1 MSQMSKNWTMAY
13 RMSIEGKSRGNYSVA
28 IIIIEQ
34 EVVIMNEIFAS
45 FFGAGVWAVIKAAL
59 ILILAFIVA
68 AIVKSLVVKL
78 FTKTKLISAI
88 GKSNEDDRKK
98 TIEFIGKLV
107 HLLVFLLFVP
117 GIFESLGMNEISM
130 PILNLLNTMWG
141 YIPNILA
148 AVIVLWVG
156 IFIAK
161 LVRELLTPVFSRM
174 KVDRLQEMAGIEAA
188 DNAKL
193 SGTLAYIVYVLIL
206 IPVII
211 TALQALDISAVS
223 EPAIKMLNIIFGF
236 IPNILVALIIIVVG
250 SMLARLSGNIIENLI
265 ASAGLDAKLA
275 KMLDNRNNN
284 FILSGVIGKTVHVV
298 MVIFFIVESFGVL
311 HLQVL
316 NNIGNAVIGYMPYV
330 LAAVLIMMA
339 CFICNAIVQK
349 ALQKNGHIAYA
360 LLCKCAIYILGGFMV
375 FNELGIASEI
385 VNTAFILTIAAFA
398 VAFAVAFGVGGKEFA
413 GRTLKRLED
422 KCSKEQEENK

>member
-1 MSQMSKNWTMAY
+1 MSEMF
-13 RMSIEGKSRGNYSVA
+13 V
-28 IIIIEQ
+28 
-34 EVVIMNEIFAS
+34 S

-59 ILILAFIVA
+59 ILILAFIAA

-78 FTKTKLISAI
+78 FTKTKLISII
-88 GKSNEDDRKK
+88 GKSDENDRKR
-98 TIEFIGKLV
+98 TVEFIGKLV

-117 GIFESLGMNEISM
+117 GIFESLGMNEIST
-130 PILNLLNTMWG
+130 PIINLLDTMWG
-141 YIPNILA
+141 YLPNILA

-161 LVRELLTPVFSRM
+161 LVRELLTPVFCKL
-174 KVDRLQEMAGIEAA
+174 KVDRLQEIAGIEAA
-188 DNAKL
+188 DTAKL
-193 SGTLAYIVYVLIL
+193 SGTLAYVVYVLIL

-223 EPAIKMLNIIFGF
+223 EPAIKMLDIIFGF

-250 SMLARLSGNIIENLI
+250 SMLAKLSGNIVENLI

-275 KMLDNRNNN
+275 KLMDNRNNS
-284 FILSGVIGKTVHVV
+284 FVLSKVIGKTVHVV

-316 NNIGNAVIGYMPYV
+316 NNIGSAVIGYMPYV
-330 LAAVLIMMA
+330 LAAVLIMAA
-339 CFICNAIVQK
+339 CFVSNEIAQK
-349 ALQKNGHIAYA
+349 ALQKNGHTAYA
-360 LLCKCAIYILGGFMV
+360 LLCKCAIYVLGGFMV

-385 VNTAFILTIAAFA
+385 VNTAFILIIAALA
-398 VAFAVAFGVGGKEFA
+398 VAFAIAFGVGGREFA
-413 GRTLKRLED
+413 GRTLKKLED
-422 KCSKEQEENK
+422 KCSAEQKESK

>member
-1 MSQMSKNWTMAY
+1 MSDMF
-13 RMSIEGKSRGNYSVA
+13 V
-28 IIIIEQ
+28 
-34 EVVIMNEIFAS
+34 S
-45 FFGAGVWAVIKAAL
+45 FFGAGVWAVVRAAL

-78 FTKTKLISAI
+78 FTKTKLISVI
-88 GKSNEDDRKK
+88 GKSGESDRNK
-98 TIEFIGKLV
+98 TVEFIGKLA

-130 PILNLLNTMWG
+130 PIVNLLNTMWG
-141 YIPNILA
+141 YIPNVLA

-161 LVRELLTPVFSRM
+161 LVREILTPVFGKM

-188 DNAKL
+188 DSAKL
-193 SGTLAYIVYVLIL
+193 SGTLAYVVYVLIL

-223 EPAIKMLNIIFGF
+223 EPAIKMLDIIFGF
-236 IPNILVALIIIVVG
+236 IPNIIVALIIIVVG
-250 SMLARLSGNIIENLI
+250 SMLAKLSGNIVENLI
-265 ASAGLDAKLA
+265 ASAGLDSKLG
-275 KMLDNRNNN
+275 KLMEDERNH
-284 FILSGVIGKTVHVV
+284 FVLSKVIGKTVHVV

-316 NNIGNAVIGYMPYV
+316 NNIGSAVIGYMPYI
-330 LAAVLIMMA
+330 LAAVLILAA
-339 CFICNAIVQK
+339 CFICNAIVQRT
-349 ALQKNGHIAYA
+349 LQKNGHMAYA
-360 LLCKCAIYILGGFMV
+360 LLCKCAIYILGGFMI

-385 VNTAFILTIAAFA
+385 VNTAFILIIAALA
-398 VAFAVAFGVGGKEFA
+398 VAFAVAFGVGGREFA
-413 GRTLKRLED
+413 GRTLQKLED
-422 KCSKEQEENK
+422 KCNKGQEENK

>member
-1 MSQMSKNWTMAY
+1 MSDMF
-13 RMSIEGKSRGNYSVA
+13 I
-28 IIIIEQ
+28 
-34 EVVIMNEIFAS
+34 S

-59 ILILAFIVA
+59 ILILAFVA
-68 AIVKSLVVKL
+68 AAVVKSLVVKL
-78 FTKTKLISAI
+78 FTKTKLISVI
-88 GKSNEDDRKK
+88 GKSDEGDRKR
-98 TIEFIGKLV
+98 TVEFIGKLA

-141 YIPNILA
+141 YLPNILA

-161 LVRELLTPVFSRM
+161 LVLELLTPVFCKM

-188 DNAKL
+188 DSAKL
-193 SGTLAYIVYVLIL
+193 SATLAYVVYVLIL

-211 TALQALDISAVS
+211 TALQVLDISAVS
-223 EPAIKMLNIIFGF
+223 EPAIKMLDIIFGF
-236 IPNILVALIIIVVG
+236 IPNIIVALIIIVVG
-250 SMLARLSGNIIENLI
+250 SMLARLSGNIVENLT
-265 ASAGLDAKLA
+265 ASAGLDYKLA
-275 KMLDNRNNN
+275 KLMDNKNSS
-284 FILSGVIGKTVHVV
+284 FILSKVIGKTVQVV

-316 NNIGNAVIGYMPYV
+316 NNIGSAVIGYMPYV
-330 LAAVLIMMA
+330 LAAVLIIAA
-339 CFICNAIVQK
+339 CFVCNAIVQK
-349 ALQKNGHIAYA
+349 ALSKNGHTAYA

-385 VNTAFILTIAAFA
+385 VNTAFILIIAALA
-398 VAFAVAFGVGGKEFA
+398 VAFAVAFGVGGRDFA
-413 GRTLKRLED
+413 GRTLKKLED
-422 KCSKEQEENK
+422 KSSGEQKENR